1 MEKIIKTLLVAM
13 LAVSVGLVFWA
24 VFTTPDE
31 PTVQN
36 ATAVGVYLYW
46 GYALMAA
53 AVVAALLGAAM
64 DMFKAP
70 SGVKRTIFSFVAI
83 VALIVGAYSIANGHD
98 FQIVDLGNGKLRM
111 FARNQGR
118 YVAYADSTDGGHSWT
133 KFRSDLDLPSNAN
146 CMVSFINAE
155 VDGKQFVLGSY
166 TSNKKSRADGVIRV
180 GVIENGDINWINTY
194 YINDGFFAYS
204 CLTQLADGNIGML
217 YEGKADEITYMV
229 LTLDKDGNL
238 SEINGNNFEGIP
250 TVPSNEMTLRQFCGF
265 FDKIFSALGLI

>member
-31 PTVQN
+31 PTVEN

-98 FQIVDLGNGKLRM
+98 FQIVDLGN
-111 FARNQGR
+111 QGFFER
-118 YVAYADSTDGGHSWT
+118 GETVISDASLIVFYVAMAGAILSAIYSAV
-133 KFRSDLDLPSNAN
+133 SD
-146 CMVSFINAE
+146 
-155 VDGKQFVLGSY
+155 
-166 TSNKKSRADGVIRV
+166 
-180 GVIENGDINWINTY
+180 
-194 YINDGFFAYS
+194 
-204 CLTQLADGNIGML
+204 
-217 YEGKADEITYMV
+217 
-229 LTLDKDGNL
+229 
-238 SEINGNNFEGIP
+238 
-250 TVPSNEMTLRQFCGF
+250 
-265 FDKIFSALGLI
+265 ALK

>member
-31 PTVQN
+31 PTVEN
-36 ATAVGVYLYW
+36 STAVGVYLYW

-98 FQIVDLGNGKLRM
+98 FQIVDLGN
-111 FARNQGR
+111 QGFFER
-118 YVAYADSTDGGHSWT
+118 GETVISDASLIVFYVAMAGAVLSAIYSAV
-133 KFRSDLDLPSNAN
+133 SD
-146 CMVSFINAE
+146 
-155 VDGKQFVLGSY
+155 
-166 TSNKKSRADGVIRV
+166 
-180 GVIENGDINWINTY
+180 
-194 YINDGFFAYS
+194 
-204 CLTQLADGNIGML
+204 
-217 YEGKADEITYMV
+217 
-229 LTLDKDGNL
+229 
-238 SEINGNNFEGIP
+238 
-250 TVPSNEMTLRQFCGF
+250 
-265 FDKIFSALGLI
+265 ALK